1 MSVSTTLST
10 TLSTTPPAW
19 LAEFFKGEKEK
30 QVFTKELNEAYYRVP
45 GKRLSTYLREMPE
58 SHARL
63 FAERVLISDA
73 LAQEYKYVDQK
84 SDKWQEGRKNAVTG
98 SNTGAFLG
106 HNPYSSTLKAVWDYL
121 FPRANQ
127 QESISKSSYVIYGCN
142 NEPVARETYR
152 LYWQKILNRLHKQ
165 PERWTWFGKD
175 EKGVLKLPD
184 GEREPDWV
192 KDVEKRPYIKIR
204 GAYIPLRGDPN
215 TPNTW
220 LPIEAYVEAK
230 LGTLVHPHYKF
241 LRLSPDGILMLNGIP
256 LVALEIKCS
265 LNGVYKLMPVYHG
278 GQVTLTNI
286 VVPAH
291 FPTVV
296 STDYMSFY
304 AGDEYSLATFWVD
317 REFIQLWFMPR
328 LIKLFFTV
336 MWPVTCA
343 AHFGFLSIVG
353 TSSQIPVTIQREKP
367 TRIIKKRKFEE
378 TQNNDDNKPAPQSMM
393 NWFQQN
399 LRPPT

>member
-1 MSVSTTLST
+1 MSV
-10 TLSTTPPAW
+10 PPW
-19 LAEFFKGEKEK
+19 LAEFCKGEKQK
-30 QVFTKELNEAYYRVP
+30 QVFTRELNEAYYHVP

-73 LAQEYKYVDQK
+73 LAHEYKYVDQK

-127 QESISKSSYVIYGCN
+127 QEAISKSSYVIYGCN

-152 LYWQKILNRLHKQ
+152 LYWQKILNRWHKQ
-165 PERWTWFGKD
+165 PERWTWFISRN
-175 EKGVLKLPD
+175 EKSVLKLP
-184 GEREPDWV
+184 ETETEPEWV
-192 KDVEKRPYIKIR
+192 KNVEKRPYMKIR

-215 TPNTW
+215 TPDTW

-241 LRLSPDGILMLNGIP
+241 LRLSPDGVLLLNGIP

-291 FPTVV
+291 FPTVRC
-296 STDYMSFY
+296 TDYMSFY
-304 AGDEYSLATFWVD
+304 AGDEYSLATFWID
-317 REFIQLWFMPR
+317 PDYIRLWFMPR

-343 AHFGFLSIVG
+343 AHFG
-353 TSSQIPVTIQREKP
+353 TQHIQREKP
-367 TRIIKKRKFEE
+367 AISRKRKYEDQTTTE
-378 TQNNDDNKPAPQSMM
+378 ITTTVQRPPAPQSML
-393 NWFQQN
+393 NWFQEN
-399 LRPPT
+399 LRPRT